1 MSGLLNGWR
10 ELLLTELVGP
20 KGLLSDGDWIES
32 KDQDPDGE
40 IRLIQLADIGDGI
53 FIDKSSR
60 FVTRQTAK
68 RLNCTFLK
76 EGDLLIARMPDPLGR
91 SCIFPNVSQEA
102 ITAVD
107 VFIVRPDGTKCTA
120 RWLMNAINSPEVR
133 YSIQDQAGG
142 TTRQRVAGGK
152 LKALSIPTPPLEEQ
166 RRIVAKLDR
175 LTGRATRAREELG
188 RIPRLIQ
195 KYREVILGAAFNGD
209 LTREWRDTHGHSEP
223 PTVDLGSVVS
233 DIRYGTAKKCTATAN
248 GTAVLR
254 IPNVSAGKIDLH
266 DLKYTNFDSGEL
278 TKLRLQEGDVLVVRS
293 NGSADLVGRPAQVTG
308 AAVGMAY
315 AGYLIR
321 LRPNKSVI
329 DPRFLVAMLQ
339 SPEIRRVIETGARS
353 TSGVHNINSHELAS
367 LEIPRPGLDEQREIV
382 RLLESAFSWLDRIAT
397 EHANASRLLPKLDQA
412 ILTKAFKGELLGDD

>member
-1 MSGLLNGWR
+1 VSGLLNGWR